1 MLRSPDF
8 AASQNDAL
16 CLSFWFA
23 PFGRGE
29 ATALSVIR
37 VELTPPEGQEKD
49 QRLVV
54 WKMATKKFDTS
65 RPDWMYGQVSVAT
78 LTAYRV
84 SFEKK
89 KLLEPVGMFFYKVY
103 ANSQNG
109 FMNVCY
115 SARMLFYVN

>member
-1 MLRSPDF
+1 MFFDIFNQATAQNPVLRSPDF

-37 VELTPPEGQEKD
+37 VELTPPEGEKE

-84 SFEKK
+84 SCIETVFH
-89 KLLEPVGMFFYKVY
+89 
-103 ANSQNG
+103 N
-109 FMNVCY
+109 
-115 SARMLFYVN
+115 

>member
-1 MLRSPDF
+1 MFFDIFNQASPQNPVLRSPDF

-37 VELTPPEGQEKD
+37 VELMPPEGQEKD

-84 SFEKK
+84 SFENTSIKTK
-89 KLLEPVGMFFYKVY
+89 YVIH
-103 ANSQNG
+103 
-109 FMNVCY
+109 VCK
-115 SARMLFYVN
+115 

>member
-29 ATALSVIR
+29 ATALSVVR
-37 VELTPPEGQEKD
+37 VELMPAEGQEKD

-84 SFEKK
+84 CFEYGLIKPIK
-89 KLLEPVGMFFYKVY
+89 T
-103 ANSQNG
+103 
-109 FMNVCY
+109 
-115 SARMLFYVN
+115 LFYVICVNN

>member
-84 SFEKK
+84 SFEKI
-89 KLLEPVGMFFYKVY
+89 LIEPVEMFFYKVY
-103 ANSQNG
+103 ANSQKG
-109 FMNVCY
+109 FIC
-115 SARMLFYVN
+115 ML

>member
-1 MLRSPDF
+1 MSHFFLAGYVFFDIFNQASAQNPVLRSPDF

-37 VELTPPEGQEKD
+37 VELQPPEGEKE

-84 SFEKK
+84 SH
-89 KLLEPVGMFFYKVY
+89 
-103 ANSQNG
+103 
-109 FMNVCY
+109 
-115 SARMLFYVN
+115 

>member
-37 VELTPPEGQEKD
+37 VELMPPEGQEKD

-84 SFEKK
+84 SFENI
-89 KLLEPVGMFFYKVY
+89 LIEYFIILFYKV
-103 ANSQNG
+103 N
-109 FMNVCY
+109 
-115 SARMLFYVN
+115 L